1 MIIPL
6 YPRFIA
12 TSVGAGVPRG
22 SPCPPATT
30 GAESPIPSRLS
41 TYTDRPRP
49 PRTYHPARSEART
62 GARWYTTLTQPP
74 ENPRKNHD
82 LPSST
87 SIVTR
92 LSQGFAPETGHA
104 PPSRAQTCP
113 RSAVRHERLA
123 MQIPADRRSGSHIHA
138 RDPSAF
144 SQPRPRARNT
154 FATNGYIPLLHDISI
169 IQTTDRPDGMA
180 AYVVFGDGEPCARVA
195 ETGNGNPQLLAHP
208 FRGAS
213 CGCQL
218 PRNFGNHLAT
228 K

>member
-1 MIIPL
+1 MIRGARGCNTRHQPRK
-6 YPRFIA
+6 YPRK
-12 TSVGAGVPRG
+12 
-22 SPCPPATT
+22 SPA
-30 GAESPIPSRLS
+30 
-41 TYTDRPRP
+41 
-49 PRTYHPARSEART
+49 
-62 GARWYTTLTQPP
+62 Q
-74 ENPRKNHD
+74 
-82 LPSST
+82 PSST

-104 PPSRAQTCP
+104 PPFRAQTCP
-113 RSAVRHERLA
+113 RSAVRHKRLA
-123 MQIPADRRSGSHIHA
+123 LPIPQTGDPACTYTRIHA

-144 SQPRPRARNT
+144 AQPRPPARNA
-154 FATNGYIPLLHDISI
+154 FAMNGYIPLLHDISL